1 MHILSKLC
9 LSTAMVISLTSISS
23 CAQAGPGPDVKEDDV
38 KRIIK
43 EYLMENPEI
52 VRDALIELERKQ
64 EAAAM
69 AAVSDELRNDP
80 RDIIIGPD
88 NAKVTIIEFF
98 DYNCGFCKRSTEWLR
113 ATMEKHPDDVRVI
126 FKETPVLDGRSK
138 TSRHAAKAALAAARQ
153 GKYSTVH
160 FSLMNERGLTKER
173 IRKIVEKAG
182 LDMKKFDADMKD
194 VQIEKHIEDTLQLAR
209 QIPALAGTPFFVIND
224 EYLAGADT
232 KRLQALLEQELKS

>member
-9 LSTAMVISLTSISS
+9 LSTALTVSLMSISS

-52 VRDALIELERKQ
+52 VRDALIELDRKE

-69 AAVSDELRNDP
+69 AAVTNELRNDP
-80 RDIIIGPD
+80 RDIVIGPK

-98 DYNCGFCKRSTEWLR
+98 DYNCGFCKRSTDWVKT
-113 ATMEKHPDDVRVI
+113 TMEKHPNDVRVI
-126 FKETPVLDGRSK
+126 FKETPVLDRSKK

-153 GKYSTVH
+153 GKYKAVH
-160 FSLMNERGLTKER
+160 FALMDERGLTKER

-194 VQIEKHIEDTLQLAR
+194 VQIEKHIEDTLDLAKR
-209 QIPALAGTPFFVIND
+209 IPALSGTPFFMIND
-224 EYLAGADT
+224 EYVSGANT
-232 KRLQALLEQELKS
+232 PRLQDILEQELKS